1 MNDASHPGCRHI
13 TTGDIVKKHKILSTL
28 AAIAAISIATPLAAQ
43 SRSTVDMRTL
53 DAAVIV
59 HTDAN
64 RSAVTA
70 ALTSSR
76 ALAVAGTMG
85 LSPEDVAT
93 RLAALDD
100 ASVKQVAD
108 EILAGGES
116 RVVISTTAIIIGLLI
131 IILLTRL

>member
-1 MNDASHPGCRHI
+1 MGHASHPGRRHI
-13 TTGDIVKKHKILSTL
+13 TTGAIVKKHKILSTL

-43 SRSTVDMRTL
+43 SRSTADMRTL

-85 LSPEDVAT
+85 LSPQEVST

>member
-1 MNDASHPGCRHI
+1 M
-13 TTGDIVKKHKILSTL
+13 KKHKTLSTL

-70 ALTSSR
+70 ALTSTR

-85 LSPEDVAT
+85 LSPEDVST

>member
-1 MNDASHPGCRHI
+1 MDDASHPGRRHI
-13 TTGDIVKKHKILSTL
+13 TTGEIVKKHKTLSTL

-70 ALTSSR
+70 ALTSTR

-85 LSPEDVAT
+85 LSPEDVST